1 MPPCAHTGCPVSS
14 AVAGKPTNTM
24 DQPSQGHGGA
34 ISWPGTNC
42 RRAAS
47 KTAAS
52 TGASRRKAQ
61 GSLEPEL
68 PHPGSCPRGSSRLL
82 RFYSNSRFLL
92 LVLGSSPHPGAPG
105 APGNTGAHPRS
116 TRALVFLPGPCRR
129 HPPRPRCSHRARPL
143 QGQPRGTPPA
153 PHSGVLGFHAGRG
166 RGHGGARAH
175 TRTLDSGSGCLSE
188 GLFLSGFR
196 QGWPRRR
203 APGVS

>member
-92 LVLGSSPHPGAPG
+92 LVLDSSPHPGAPG
-105 APGNTGAHPRS
+105 APGNTGTHPRS

-129 HPPRPRCSHRARPL
+129 HP
-143 QGQPRGTPPA
+143 
-153 PHSGVLGFHAGRG
+153 RG
-166 RGHGGARAH
+166 RGAPTALDPCRASLGEPPQRHIRGSWGSTPAGGAGTGARA
-175 TRTLDSGSGCLSE
+175 RTHAHST
-188 GLFLSGFR
+188 
-196 QGWPRRR
+196 P
-203 APGVS
+203 APGVCLRGCF